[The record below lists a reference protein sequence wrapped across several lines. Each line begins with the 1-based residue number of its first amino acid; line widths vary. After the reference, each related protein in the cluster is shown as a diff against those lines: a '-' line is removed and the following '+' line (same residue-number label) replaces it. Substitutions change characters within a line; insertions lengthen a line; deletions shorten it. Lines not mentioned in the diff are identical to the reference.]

1 MEAAKFT
8 LTGFVLGP
16 RAGESAS
23 SFAVSR
29 MKAHAISDYEL
40 YWILLDQRVLSWR
53 FTMISSP
60 HEQVLHFAS
69 RLGFFVF

>member
-16 RAGESAS
+16 RVGELVA

-29 MKAHAISDYEL
+29 MKARVISDYER